1 MDGDE
6 ELDWE
11 AISAQVEDGD
21 EEPDWE
27 AIGAGLEAF
36 ELENPEEVA
45 ALAAV
50 RAGAVL
56 SSRNC
61 RRRRDDTNDQHRHE
75 DIIWWLPIDQ
85 LCYYLDSQSF
95 HIL

>member
-27 AIGAGLEAF
+27 AIGARLDEFDLKDA
-36 ELENPEEVA
+36 EDAEEVA
-45 ALAAV
+45 A
-50 RAGAVL
+50 VL
-56 SSRNC
+56 EERIFVS
-61 RRRRDDTNDQHRHE
+61 T
-75 DIIWWLPIDQ
+75 
-85 LCYYLDSQSF
+85 
-95 HIL
+95 